1 VTGQE
6 NELRVL
12 VVAPTGRDC
21 ELICNL
27 LVANDIPCVLSTTPE
42 IALVEL
48 DSGAGALIMA
58 EEALTLPAISQ
69 WAARIAEQPSWS
81 DFPLIL
87 LTVSGEVNDESRRRM
102 RVREPLGNVVLLE
115 RPVRPETFVSTVQAA
130 LRSRGRQYQMRDF
143 IAKNHVAEEAIRRS
157 EKLAVAGRLAA
168 SISHEINNPLASV
181 TNLLY
186 LIGTSSSLQE
196 AKKHKVIAEKELARI
211 SEIVTQTL
219 RFYREPSK
227 PTLVHLSD
235 VVDSALILYQSKLTY
250 AEIVIEKEFRPNSP
264 IVGMAGELR
273 QVILNLIG
281 NALDASS
288 HGGRLKIRVSNTRE
302 HSNGAR
308 PGVRLTVADTGS
320 GISPVMKRTLF
331 EPFVST
337 KGDTGTGLGLWISSE
352 IVRRHNGKIQ
362 VRSSSLSQSS
372 WTVFSVFLPL
382 IQTGG
387 DRTLATVSS
396 TLDGKNKEAESDS
409 SPAMVL
415 PRHRTMVI

>member
-1 VTGQE
+1 
-6 NELRVL
+6 
-12 VVAPTGRDC
+12 
-21 ELICNL
+21 
-27 LVANDIPCVLSTTPE
+27 
-42 IALVEL
+42 
-48 DSGAGALIMA
+48 
-58 EEALTLPAISQ
+58 
-69 WAARIAEQPSWS
+69 
-81 DFPLIL
+81 
-87 LTVSGEVNDESRRRM
+87 
-102 RVREPLGNVVLLE
+102 
-115 RPVRPETFVSTVQAA
+115 
-130 LRSRGRQYQMRDF
+130 
-143 IAKNHVAEEAIRRS
+143 
-157 EKLAVAGRLAA
+157 
-168 SISHEINNPLASV
+168 
-181 TNLLY
+181 
-186 LIGTSSSLQE
+186 
-196 AKKHKVIAEKELARI
+196 
-211 SEIVTQTL
+211 
-219 RFYREPSK
+219 
-227 PTLVHLSD
+227 
-235 VVDSALILYQSKLTY
+235 
-250 AEIVIEKEFRPNSP
+250 
-264 IVGMAGELR
+264 MAGELR